1 MKFTKLFPFLTMI
14 LFASLIVTS
23 CSKED
28 SVVTTT
34 EEEEIETGA
43 TYQINNRSVT
53 FDAYAS
59 YCMDNGRELITISNN
74 QAVLSSV
81 PFSMADLEVND
92 YAIQIVNDPDGL
104 GTFSLSG
111 AVFGDDLGLPMQ
123 QNLLNATANVDIT
136 SNDGTTIVG
145 KTDDIFLGFDQN
157 GEIFGFQ
164 YTLDFVAEVVETSN
178 FCD

>member
-1 MKFTKLFPFLTMI
+1 MKFTKLFPFLSMI
-14 LFASLIVTS
+14 LFISLMVTS

-59 YCMDNGRELITISNN
+59 YCMDNGKEFITISNN
-74 QAVLSSV
+74 QDLLSGI
-81 PFSMADLEVND
+81 PFNFGDLVIND
-92 YAIQIVNDPDGL
+92 YVIQYVSDPDGL
-104 GTFSLSG
+104 GTFTLVGSS
-111 AVFGDDLGLPMQ
+111 FGEDLGFITQ
-123 QNLLNATANVDIT
+123 QNLFNASASLTID

-145 KTDDIFLGFDQN
+145 STDDNFLGFNDD
-157 GEIFGFQ
+157 GDLFTFPYSIE
-164 YTLDFVAEVVETSN
+164 FVAEVVETSD